1 MATLTKSIIINTP
14 PERVFDYMAD
24 PKNLPEIWPS
34 LIETRD
40 VLRSPEGT
48 VINWGWTYKMAGMR
62 FEGKSEVVEQ
72 VANQLTVT
80 KSEGGIASTITWK
93 YLPEDGGTKV
103 TVEAEYTVPVPLLGK
118 LAEAFV
124 VKQNEKEAELILE
137 NLKARMES

>member
-40 VLRSPEGT
+40 VQHSPEGMA
-48 VINWGWTYKMAGMR
+48 INWGWTYKMAGMR